1 MPLLSWRG
9 VNPIVSRRGDDKHRR
24 NDSSIGSSNHI
35 AIFII
40 ASGKLIEI
48 VRISINRKHLRET
61 LGHLK
66 PSKRRG
72 RSSSRRIDRNRKV
85 MSSGSVK
92 GSISSDIIKQI
103 NGITLKLIAFI
114 DLITLYQHFG
124 LLPCKLGISSRKAR
138 FISDHTN
145 ITRPLNVQVTLVV
158 TIKLIKIEDIVRPIG
173 DTPWPKKRSEV
184 NALDPPGFKL
194 VLLKA

>member
-1 MPLLSWRG
+1 MPLHSWRG

-72 RSSSRRIDRNRKV
+72 RISRTQNILIDR
-85 MSSGSVK
+85 SVK
-92 GSISSDIIKQI
+92 GSISSDIIKQL

-184 NALDPPGFKL
+184 NA
-194 VLLKA
+194 